1 MFLCIGQIV
10 ADIVV
15 RPVDGLPAGGT
26 TVGVQQLQVVAGG
39 CAANTA
45 CVLAKLG
52 SPTALAGLVGQD
64 SIATAILADIA
75 SCGVDVSHVAH
86 SQSTPTSAVIVAV
99 ASDGQRSFLYRNG
112 GNEALGPGHVPD
124 SLLAQAR
131 HVHIGGGLKL
141 LSLDLGEVFARA
153 RKAGCTTSLDTDWDS
168 NGNWRRRLEPAM
180 EHLDYL
186 FTNEEEGAMLT
197 GRHDAGNIARA
208 LLDGGARA
216 VVVKRGAK
224 GSLLLTADG
233 PREFDPYE
241 VRVVDTTCAGDT
253 FVAGFLHALGAGW
266 DLDRCMHLG
275 NAAGALCTTAISH
288 LAVTSLDAVEHLGR
302 HQPSRQ

>member
-1 MFLCIGQIV
+1 
-10 ADIVV
+10 
-15 RPVDGLPAGGT
+15 
-26 TVGVQQLQVVAGG
+26 
-39 CAANTA
+39 
-45 CVLAKLG
+45 
-52 SPTALAGLVGQD
+52 
-64 SIATAILADIA
+64 
-75 SCGVDVSHVAH
+75 
-86 SQSTPTSAVIVAV
+86 VAV